1 MGTFLFLLLFFFVL
15 LPLGR
20 AAWAFWRQYHAV
32 KRQFRAADEFRRAY
46 RRAAEGF
53 GGADAAADSDS
64 RRKPRKKKKIARD
77 VGEYV
82 AFEEVRVFTAESD
95 EPSTSSGG
103 SGASEPQVED
113 ADWEEIK

>member
-20 AAWAFWRQYHAV
+20 AAWAFWRQYSAV
-32 KRQFRAADEFRRAY
+32 KRQFRAAEEFRQAY
-46 RRAAEGF
+46 RRAAGY
-53 GGADAAADSDS
+53 GDAPDTEAPHG
-64 RRKPRKKKKIARD
+64 RPRKKKIARD

-82 AFEEVRVFTAESD
+82 AFEEVRTYGDDPA
-95 EPSTSSGG
+95 PSARPGKP
-103 SGASEPQVED
+103 EPQVED

>member
-20 AAWAFWRQYHAV
+20 AAWAFWRQYSAV
-32 KRQFRAADEFRRAY
+32 KRQFRAAEEFRQAY
-46 RRAAEGF
+46 RRAAGYGDTPDPEAPHG
-53 GGADAAADSDS
+53 
-64 RRKPRKKKKIARD
+64 RVRKKKIARD

-82 AFEEVRVFTAESD
+82 AFEEVRTYGDDPA
-95 EPSTSSGG
+95 PSARPGKP
-103 SGASEPQVED
+103 EPQVED